1 MKNIKVPE
9 VSVVV
14 TAYNEERYI
23 GRCLRSLLHQKTDH
37 FAYEV
42 IVVNDASSDKT
53 AYALELFG
61 DAINVLNNE
70 KNIGLPASINR
81 AIMEARGKYIVRV
94 DADDYVNINYLN
106 FLKLYL
112 DTNPHFDAVACD
124 YLLVDNLEDVISRCR
139 AQVDP
144 IGCGILFQKHHLL
157 QLGLYDTSFKRHEEK
172 ELRHRFD
179 KQFTM
184 GFLDLPLYRYRRHEN
199 NITNDL
205 DLMVQHERLLELK
218 YSKD

>member
-94 DADDYVNINYLN
+94 DADD
-106 FLKLYL
+106 
-112 DTNPHFDAVACD
+112 
-124 YLLVDNLEDVISRCR
+124 S
-139 AQVDP
+139 
-144 IGCGILFQKHHLL
+144 
-157 QLGLYDTSFKRHEEK
+157 
-172 ELRHRFD
+172 
-179 KQFTM
+179 
-184 GFLDLPLYRYRRHEN
+184 
-199 NITNDL
+199 
-205 DLMVQHERLLELK
+205 
-218 YSKD
+218 